1 MRAVLN
7 YGRLEGHWYR
17 PEEVFSADQSGW
29 PGDWEGRILLALSLL
44 AQSTGR
50 PPAYLDEILSLVPQ
64 HLNAKGYFG
73 PVLPPGVHD
82 EQQLAGNSWF
92 LRALIEIYRW
102 RKDETLRPMIETLV
116 RNLLLPAIG
125 HYQDYPIDP
134 ATRDEVPSWNLSKIQ
149 HKAGKHKETLDTGC
163 AFIMLDGASAA
174 YQLLRW
180 PELRP
185 LLDEMIAR
193 YLEMDFKTLQV
204 QTHATLTALRGI
216 LRLYETDGDPR
227 HLQIVEQMFAFYKK
241 EAWTEIHGNY
251 NWFCRPRWTEPCGI
265 IDSYILAVWLWK
277 LTGQSAYL
285 DDAQVIFYN
294 AMSHAQRTNG
304 AMGTDNCVGVDTPI
318 LEPLTWEVYW
328 CCTMRSGEG
337 WTRAAEN
344 LFFTEGRR
352 LWLPFYAEGLA
363 RLNVAGGQITLE
375 ERGDYPLDDAITLCV
390 RQADCGPVEIAFYVP
405 GWVDQSRAVLSLD
418 GKPQPARWEGGFLVW
433 QGQPQAG
440 MRFELTWP
448 QPLRVTPV
456 VNGQHPAEYSAIRLG
471 PMILGLE
478 TPEEISLPQ
487 PLELTPGRRGSFR
500 VAGLKIGA
508 EDAVLR
514 PIGDAYRLTP
524 ENRKLQVLFKGLAVG
539 DIPAG

>member
-1 MRAVLN
+1 MKSPIPLSDLQLRGDLAVRAVLN

-149 HKAGKHKETLDTGC
+149 HKAVKHKETLDTGC

-251 NWFCRPRWTEPCGI
+251 NWFCRPRWTEPIRAIAAC
-265 IDSYILAVWLWK
+265 SR
-277 LTGQSAYL
+277 
-285 DDAQVIFYN
+285 N
-294 AMSHAQRTNG
+294 C
-304 AMGTDNCVGVDTPI
+304 AMG
-318 LEPLTWEVYW
+318 
-328 CCTMRSGEG
+328 S
-337 WTRAAEN
+337 
-344 LFFTEGRR
+344 
-352 LWLPFYAEGLA
+352 
-363 RLNVAGGQITLE
+363 VAGI
-375 ERGDYPLDDAITLCV
+375 RSC
-390 RQADCGPVEIAFYVP
+390 RP
-405 GWVDQSRAVLSLD
+405 GWIGCWRGHSTRVNTSSGPCCSSACISCSICAFPNTPQSR
-418 GKPQPARWEGGFLVW
+418 KP
-433 QGQPQAG
+433 
-440 MRFELTWP
+440 
-448 QPLRVTPV
+448 
-456 VNGQHPAEYSAIRLG
+456 
-471 PMILGLE
+471 
-478 TPEEISLPQ
+478 SLP
-487 PLELTPGRRGSFR
+487 PANCANRGRW
-500 VAGLKIGA
+500 V
-508 EDAVLR
+508 
-514 PIGDAYRLTP
+514 
-524 ENRKLQVLFKGLAVG
+524 
-539 DIPAG
+539 